1 MNKKNAEA
9 VVSVCQQRH
18 NLKKS
23 FSLDKNLLINNFIK
37 KDDELNKNFYKLNGA
52 IYICKVEQYLKE
64 KSFLIKNKTFGYI
77 MGEESSIDIDEQ
89 IDFELANLYMSKKL
103 GIN

>member
-1 MNKKNAEA
+1 MIDPHINHAIELVNKKNAEA

-23 FSLDKNLLINNFIK
+23 FSLDKNFLINNFIK

-52 IYICKVEQYLKE
+52 IYICKVEQYLK
-64 KSFLIKNKTFGYI
+64 KSFLIKIKLL
-77 MGEESSIDIDEQ
+77 DI
-89 IDFELANLYMSKKL
+89 LWVKKVL
-103 GIN
+103 